1 MPSSVLLAG
10 PRLEAVIL
18 AGGLGSRLGRDK
30 STLRLGG
37 RRVMTLLRAACKE
50 VGLPCRAV
58 REDIVAR
65 CGPLGGI
72 LTALASTSFEG
83 CVVLSCDMPF
93 VDAPL
98 LADLIRCASQ
108 RGRHRS
114 WFVKDKELF
123 GFPGVVWREERE
135 RVEGAIRG
143 GRLGLQGLARDLGAG
158 SLQVK
163 RPDRYRLFNVNTPE
177 DWREARRLWM
187 ARQSGRV

>member
-1 MPSSVLLAG
+1 MPSSVSFAG

-37 RRVMTLLRAACKE
+37 RRGITLLRSACRE
-50 VGLPCRAV
+50 VGLPCRVV
-58 REDIVAR
+58 RKDIVAR

-72 LTALASTSFEG
+72 FTALSTSRFEG
-83 CVVLSCDMPF
+83 CVLLSCDMPF
-93 VDAPL
+93 GDAAL
-98 LADLIRCASQ
+98 LADWIRCASR

-114 WFVKDKELF
+114 WFVKEEELF

-135 RVEGAIRG
+135 WVQGAIRG
-143 GRLGLQGLARDLGAG
+143 GRLGLQALARVLGAG
-158 SLQVK
+158 SLGVK
-163 RPDRYRLFNVNTPE
+163 PSCRYRLFNVNTPE

-187 ARQSGRV
+187 ARPSGGV